1 MWWFLDAPTTALWK
15 FGLDGGTSFC
25 KNFFLSFTFFVKIR
39 ITWWKKFQ
47 RDKRFV
53 QFVCY
58 FWIAVVRI
66 RWVLLYLQFQLQ
78 FHCLFNGLTL
88 APRTFTKIL
97 KPVFSA
103 LRKEDC
109 SIMDYLDDTFLMGH
123 IFNENTNAV
132 LASSKLISN
141 LWFLIHPD
149 QSNCRL
155 NMWYLHQSKNTALRK
170 TKGNYDGMWVLEK
183 TLQVELHVWEE
194 NLKSFNMIDHN
205 VLPGIAMF
213 FRQMFNWLLC
223 YI

>member
-149 QSNCRL
+149 QSICRL

-205 VLPGIAMF
+205 VLPGIAVF

>member
-1 MWWFLDAPTTALWK
+1 MVVFRCSDNRIVKIRITWRDFV
-15 FGLDGGTSFC
+15 
-25 KNFFLSFTFFVKIR
+25 LSFTFFVKIR
-39 ITWWKKFQ
+39 ITRWKKFQ
-47 RDKRFV
+47 RDKKFV
-53 QFVCY
+53 HFVCY

-66 RWVLLYLQFQLQ
+66 TWVLLYLQFHCEGNLYKYT
-78 FHCLFNGLTL
+78 CLFNGLTL

-109 SIMDYLDDTFLMGH
+109 SIMDYLDDTFLMGD

-155 NMWYLHQSKNTALRK
+155 NMWYLHQSKKNTALRK

-183 TLQVELHVWEE
+183 NLQVELHVWEE
-194 NLKSFNMIDHN
+194 NLETFNTIDHN
-205 VLPGIAMF
+205 VLSGVAMF

>member
-1 MWWFLDAPTTALWK
+1 MVVFRCSDNRIVKIRITWRDFV
-15 FGLDGGTSFC
+15 
-25 KNFFLSFTFFVKIR
+25 LSFTFFVKIR
-39 ITWWKKFQ
+39 ITRWKKFQ
-47 RDKRFV
+47 RDKKFV
-53 QFVCY
+53 HFVCY

-66 RWVLLYLQFQLQ
+66 TWVLLYLQFHCEGNLYKYT
-78 FHCLFNGLTL
+78 CLFNGLTL

-109 SIMDYLDDTFLMGH
+109 SIMDYLDDTFLMGD

-155 NMWYLHQSKNTALRK
+155 NMWYLHQSKK
-170 TKGNYDGMWVLEK
+170 TQPWGKPKETMMVCE
-183 TLQVELHVWEE
+183 
-194 NLKSFNMIDHN
+194 F
-205 VLPGIAMF
+205 
-213 FRQMFNWLLC
+213 
-223 YI
+223 

>member
-1 MWWFLDAPTTALWK
+1 M
-15 FGLDGGTSFC
+15 
-25 KNFFLSFTFFVKIR
+25 SFTFFVKIR
-39 ITWWKKFQ
+39 IAWWKKFQ